1 VPDDTRNDAILLSI
15 HPHYAE
21 AILDGT
27 KKVEFRKKNIPR
39 TVRHVVLYATRPVMR
54 VVGYFSVAEVVE
66 GKPSYLW
73 RRFNGS
79 GGISTQDFVA
89 YYADATLSVGLVV
102 DEARRVAK
110 RIRLED
116 LDGNSFAP
124 NSFRYLREEEL
135 KTVLR
140 RATRNAKRST

>member
-1 VPDDTRNDAILLSI
+1 MPNENRSNAILLSI

-39 TVRHVVLYATRPVMR
+39 AVRHVVLYATHPVMR

-66 GKPSYLW
+66 CKPSHLW
-73 RRFNGS
+73 KRYNGS
-79 GGISTQDFVA
+79 GGISTQDFVT

-102 DEARRVAK
+102 EEARRVANLMQLK
-110 RIRLED
+110 E
-116 LDGNSFAP
+116 LDGNSTAP
-124 NSFRYLREEEL
+124 NSFRYLRHVEL
-135 KTVLR
+135 NAVLR
-140 RATRNAKRST
+140 RTKRITK